1 MFNTYEIW
9 YNRLDMERMIWMQV
23 KNRLKEILDERGMK
37 QNFVAE
43 KAGITRQTFS
53 NLVNNRFNPS
63 LELAFKICN
72 VLELSL
78 DQVFYYE

>member
-1 MFNTYEIW
+1 
-9 YNRLDMERMIWMQV
+9 MQV
-23 KNRLKEILDERGMK
+23 KNRLRKILDERGIK

-63 LELAFKICN
+63 LELAFKICM
-72 VLELSL
+72 VLEMSL
-78 DQVFYYE
+78 DDVFYYE